1 MLFQPRNKT
10 PSPPF
15 PRHPWM
21 LNDVPGCP
29 LPDRPLC
36 TAHLQLTRREDA
48 RNELYVGYRVHQRG
62 RVCLRTEF
70 RKTHRTTASVKCR
83 SIGSR
88 ALARTNLPTGRS
100 RDVCCPPETQAPV
113 SQSNLTHPNSS
124 PIVNGRCAMRFY
136 CSAQTL
142 DCSNDLSWN
151 LQGCQQP
158 QGADV
163 YGRRMMHVSCTVHL
177 QFIHASLARLSLA

>member
-1 MLFQPRNKT
+1 MFHTRDKT
-10 PSPPF
+10 S
-15 PRHPWM
+15 RA
-21 LNDVPGCP
+21 P
-29 LPDRPLC
+29 LPHHLWILNVVPACHLPNRPLC
-36 TAHLQLTRREDA
+36 TAHLQPIRGEDVGD
-48 RNELYVGYRVHQRG
+48 ELYVEYRVHQRG
-62 RVCLRTEF
+62 RLGLRTALSM
-70 RKTHRTTASVKCR
+70 THRTTASGKCR

-88 ALARTNLPTGRS
+88 ALARTNLPTGRG

-124 PIVNGRCAMRFY
+124 PIVNGRCAMRVY
-136 CSAQTL
+136 YSAQTL
-142 DCSNDLSWN
+142 GCSNDLSWN